1 MTAITFN
8 QVPHNIE
15 AEQSVI
21 GSLLIDPQGDNC
33 QQVIVNLSP
42 DVFYQRAHRII
53 FEKIKT
59 LNSQGLPIDIITV
72 TSELEKSGDINTAGG
87 FAYLA
92 EITHRTPSA
101 ANINAYARMVRDKA
115 VERLAINKTAEIQR
129 LFTTPGNIGLDEKI
143 NIAQMLFTQFIDN
156 SKNNGKSGLTNI
168 SDILI
173 DWFNDVDDRFNHPD
187 KHTGLKTGM
196 NSLDEMLAPKYIVK
210 GSLFV
215 IGARPKMG
223 KTTVL
228 TELAKNVSRNGL
240 PVALFSMEMTNNQM
254 AERMIS
260 QQSGVDTSTLYGGT
274 NDEYEWHLIGKAI
287 HDLKDENNIWVD
299 DTPGMTLS
307 HIQSECRK
315 LKQKVGEIGFIG
327 IDYLTLMK
335 AGKAERNDLAF
346 GQITKGLKQLAKE
359 LNTVVVLLTQLNRK
373 LEDRTNKR
381 PMPSDSRDT
390 GQIEQDCDYWLGVY
404 RDSVYNENSDKT
416 LTELIMRLNR
426 HGNTGTVYVKQ
437 RGLTL
442 FSTGQPNAVEK
453 TKNYHY
459 PAPSPKNF

>member
-1 MTAITFN
+1 M
-8 QVPHNIE
+8 
-15 AEQSVI
+15 
-21 GSLLIDPQGDNC
+21 LI
-33 QQVIVNLSP
+33 
-42 DVFYQRAHRII
+42 
-53 FEKIKT
+53 
-59 LNSQGLPIDIITV
+59 
-72 TSELEKSGDINTAGG
+72 
-87 FAYLA
+87 YLA
-92 EITHRTPSA
+92 EISHRTPSA
-101 ANINAYARMVRDKA
+101 ANINAYARMVSDKA

-129 LFTTPGNIGLDEKI
+129 LFTTPSNISLDEKI

-173 DWFNDVDDRFNHPD
+173 DWFNDVDDRFNHPN
-187 KHTGLKTGM
+187 KHTGLKTGIS
-196 NSLDEMLAPKYIVK
+196 SLDEMLAPKYIVK

-260 QQSGVDTSTLYGGT
+260 QQSGVDTSTSYGGT
-274 NDEYEWHLIGKAI
+274 NDEYEWNLIGKTI
-287 HDLKDENNIWVD
+287 NELKDENNICVD
-299 DTPGMTLS
+299 DTSGMTLS

-315 LKQKVGEIGFIG
+315 LKQKVGKIGFIG

-373 LEDRTNKR
+373 LEDRT
-381 PMPSDSRDT
+381 
-390 GQIEQDCDYWLGVY
+390 
-404 RDSVYNENSDKT
+404 KT
-416 LTELIMRLNR
+416 SAPCPVIA
-426 HGNTGTVYVKQ
+426 VIQVK
-437 RGLTL
+437 
-442 FSTGQPNAVEK
+442 
-453 TKNYHY
+453 
-459 PAPSPKNF
+459 